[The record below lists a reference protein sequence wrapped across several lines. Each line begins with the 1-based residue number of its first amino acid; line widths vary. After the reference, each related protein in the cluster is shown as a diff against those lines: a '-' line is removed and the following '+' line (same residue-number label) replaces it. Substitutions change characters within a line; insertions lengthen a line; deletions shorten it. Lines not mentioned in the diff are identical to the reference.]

1 MISKLCLD
9 WSTDLPNLQTKGRI
23 FKRLDHLTGTKLAK
37 IPATLATGA
46 LAVVDGQRI
55 K

>member
-9 WSTDLPNLQTKGRI
+9 WSTDLPNLQPKGRI
-23 FKRLDHLTGTKLAK
+23 FKWFDHLTGTKLTK
-37 IPATLATGA
+37 ITATLATWA
-46 LAVVDGQRI
+46 LAIIDGQRI